1 MNKISGTRAL
11 TYIDIRAPTLRDT
24 KFVSISCWESG
35 IEPIGGGMQAA
46 SLTLKATEGMYEGR
60 EFFFR
65 LDLPFR
71 FKDSVPQSVAD
82 RQPSKRQRLASPLPE
97 HACSVCGDPRA
108 KGLVLSLVLVT
119 V

>member
-46 SLTLKATEGMYEGR
+46 SLTLKATEG
-60 EFFFR
+60 
-65 LDLPFR
+65 
-71 FKDSVPQSVAD
+71 V
-82 RQPSKRQRLASPLPE
+82 
-97 HACSVCGDPRA
+97 
-108 KGLVLSLVLVT
+108 
-119 V
+119 

>member
-82 RQPSKRQRLASPLPE
+82 RQPSKRQRLLCQST
-97 HACSVCGDPRA
+97 HALFVEI
-108 KGLVLSLVLVT
+108 LVPKALSYPWY
-119 V
+119 